1 MDKKTYER
9 INNYVMGAIYA
20 PLLLITAYLETSQ
33 AHLVVE
39 NRRKGQN
46 DDDTVEEWEH
56 TWPRGQ
62 SLDFEADGWTKRVE
76 STKPN
81 VETDAAVLEI
91 RDLKGKISELAKMIE
106 GLKEKSVGESA

>member
-1 MDKKTYER
+1 MEKKRYER
-9 INNYVMGAIYA
+9 INNYVMGIIYA
-20 PLLLITAYLETSQ
+20 PLLLITAYMETRQ
-33 AHLVVE
+33 AHLIVE
-39 NRRKGQN
+39 NRRRGQS
-46 DDDTVEEWEH
+46 DDDTLEEWEH

-91 RDLKGKISELAKMIE
+91 RELKGKISELAKLVQALSE
-106 GLKEKSVGESA
+106 RSVGESK